1 MFKFNYLVFP
11 APRLPERVRQEYRQT
26 RDQGPKMDKMAD
38 VTVLLSIS
46 YDKLSHF
53 SAKLRIFVLTME
65 ESKLNWYALKVF
77 YGKVFDIEA
86 KLADMDLETY
96 IPVRKD
102 LLKGEEHMR
111 ALRRLATRDDRRRDN
126 QFVQAGPLIYKR
138 VPIVTS
144 LLFVRAPKERL
155 KDIEDTVREKGFIY
169 RTADRKAEAVIPDK
183 QMAMFQLVC
192 SSGAE
197 GLEFFA
203 DDDMTRYRTGDRV
216 RVLEGPLQ
224 GAEGYI
230 KRIRKDRRLLV
241 AIEGFIAV
249 ATSFI
254 PPQFLEKVP
263 ED

>member
-1 MFKFNYLVFP
+1 
-11 APRLPERVRQEYRQT
+11 
-26 RDQGPKMDKMAD
+26 
-38 VTVLLSIS
+38 
-46 YDKLSHF
+46 
-53 SAKLRIFVLTME
+53 ME
-65 ESKLNWYALKVF
+65 AIKRNWYALKVF
-77 YGKVFDIEA
+77 YGKVFEIEDRLVA
-86 KLADMDLETY
+86 MDLETY

-111 ALRRLATRDDRRRDN
+111 ALRRLATPDDRRRDN
-126 QFVQAGPLIYKR
+126 QFVQEGPLIYKR

-144 LLFVRAPKERL
+144 LLFVRAPEDRL
-155 KDIEDTVREKGFIY
+155 KEIEACVKEKGFVY
-169 RTADRKAEAVIPDK
+169 RTADREAFAVIPDR

-203 DDDMTRYRTGDRV
+203 DDDLTRYKAGDRV

-241 AIEGFIAV
+241 SIEGFIAV

-254 PPQFLEKVP
+254 PPQFLEKIP
-263 ED
+263 D

>member
-1 MFKFNYLVFP
+1 MSQL
-11 APRLPERVRQEYRQT
+11 
-26 RDQGPKMDKMAD
+26 
-38 VTVLLSIS
+38 
-46 YDKLSHF
+46 

-111 ALRRLATRDDRRRDN
+111 ALRRLATPDDRRRDN

-138 VPIVTS
+138 VPIVSS
-144 LLFVRAPKERL
+144 LMFVRAPKDRL
-155 KDIEDTVREKGFIY
+155 KEIEACVLGKGFIY
-169 RTADRKAEAVIPDK
+169 KTADRKTEAVIPDK

-203 DDDMTRYRTGDRV
+203 DDDMTRYKTGDRV
-216 RVLEGPLQ
+216 RVLEGPLK

-254 PPQFLEKVP
+254 PLQFLEKVP
-263 ED
+263 D

>member
-1 MFKFNYLVFP
+1 MPNWQKIGHFVQIPYLCNP
-11 APRLPERVRQEYRQT
+11 
-26 RDQGPKMDKMAD
+26 
-38 VTVLLSIS
+38 
-46 YDKLSHF
+46 
-53 SAKLRIFVLTME
+53 ME
-65 ESKLNWYALKVF
+65 ESTRNWYALKVF
-77 YGKVFDIEA
+77 YGKVFEIEA

-102 LLKGEEHMR
+102 MLKGEEHLR
-111 ALRRLATRDDRRRDN
+111 ALRRLATPDDRRRDN
-126 QFVQAGPLIYKR
+126 QFVQAGPVIYKR
-138 VPIVTS
+138 VPIVSS
-144 LLFVRAPKERL
+144 LLFVRAPKDRL
-155 KDIEDTVREKGFIY
+155 KDIEACVREKGFLY
-169 RTADRKAEAVIPDK
+169 RTADRKTEAVIPDK

-203 DDDMTRYRTGDRV
+203 DDDMTRYKTGDRV

>member
-1 MFKFNYLVFP
+1 
-11 APRLPERVRQEYRQT
+11 
-26 RDQGPKMDKMAD
+26 
-38 VTVLLSIS
+38 
-46 YDKLSHF
+46 
-53 SAKLRIFVLTME
+53 ME
-65 ESKLNWYALKVF
+65 EIKRNWYALKVF
-77 YGKVFDIEA
+77 YGKVFEIEDR
-86 KLADMDLETY
+86 LAAMDLETY

-111 ALRRLATRDDRRRDN
+111 ALRRLATPDDRRRDN
-126 QFVQAGPLIYKR
+126 QFVQEGPLIYKR
-138 VPIVTS
+138 VPVVSS
-144 LLFVRAPKERL
+144 LLFVRAPKDRL
-155 KDIEDTVREKGFIY
+155 KEIEDCVKEK
-169 RTADRKAEAVIPDK
+169 
-183 QMAMFQLVC
+183 C

-203 DDDMTRYRTGDRV
+203 DDDLTRYKAGDRV

-254 PPQFLEKVP
+254 PPQFLEKVS
-263 ED
+263 D